1 VITATYPAPPA
12 LATDH
17 EWLAYE
23 LEECEEEDPQYDQ
36 MHAEGL
42 EIDREVASHPR

>member
-1 VITATYPAPPA
+1 MTTPAPARLRPPI
-12 LATDH
+12 DH

-36 MHAEGL
+36 MQAEGR
-42 EIDREVASHPR
+42 EIDREATADPS